1 MKQRSTRRR
10 TMSLAI
16 PALAIPSLAIPSLA
30 IPATLAVTVALAGV
44 SLAGAP
50 VSAAR
55 PSDTPVTV
63 HLPVRTVETPG
74 RNGHNG
80 TILMRLG
87 DSRPIRVIVDT
98 GFSGLLIFPNAWGRT
113 PDGVTIK
120 PQRGSFRIP
129 HGPTVGTLTGSA
141 VMSFSG
147 VSTTSA
153 LPFEYA
159 QRSNRYLQR
168 WEDLGVY
175 GLLGVGAAGGGSMTN
190 PLTALPGTLGRHWS
204 IHFDRLG
211 RDGAVVLGALPPPSS
226 RMTFPLRYIGEN
238 SVGAPLWNDRAANG
252 CWTFAGRPPLCV
264 RTWFDAAFTL
274 MRVSGR
280 AFTGL
285 PVDSD
290 GYLAN
295 GTRVT
300 LSAPG
305 AAFIGHRFVAGQR
318 ASRNLVQISPSGN
331 ATINTGNSFYFD
343 YVLTYDLTLGRISLS
358 DRSPSDP
365 IERSANR

>member
-1 MKQRSTRRR
+1 MLHRRSLLLTVP
-10 TMSLAI
+10 LAM
-16 PALAIPSLAIPSLA
+16 ALVA
-30 IPATLAVTVALAGV
+30 TVAPHAT
-44 SLAGAP
+44 A
-50 VSAAR
+50 AAR
-55 PSDTPVTV
+55 PDVPVTV
-63 HLPVRTVETPG
+63 HMPVRTVETPG

-129 HGPTVGTLTGSA
+129 HGPTVGTLTGTA

-159 QRSNRYLQR
+159 QRTNRYLER

-204 IHFDRLG
+204 IHFDRAG
-211 RDGAVVLGALPPPSS
+211 PNGALVLGAFPPTSS

-252 CWTFAGRPPLCV
+252 CWTFAGRPPICV

-274 MRVSGR
+274 MRVSGTP
-280 AFTGL
+280 FSGL

-290 GYLAN
+290 GYLAS

-305 AAFIGHRFVAGQR
+305 AAFVGHRFVAGQR
-318 ASRNLVQISPSGN
+318 ASRNLVQISPTGN
-331 ATINTGNSFYFD
+331 PTINTGNSFYFD

-358 DRSPSDP
+358 DQPSSDQP
-365 IERSANR
+365 SSEPSERSANR